1 MKLFLNLSQE
11 QKLKYLVFEGV
22 EIRHLI
28 EWFKK
33 DFKELSLLQ

>member
-11 QKLKYLVFEGV
+11 QKLKYLVFEDV
-22 EIRHLI
+22 EIKHLI

-33 DFKELSLLQ
+33 DFKELSLWQ

>member
-11 QKLKYLVFEGV
+11 QKLKYLVFEDV
-22 EIRHLI
+22 EIKHLI

-33 DFKELSLLQ
+33 DFKELSL